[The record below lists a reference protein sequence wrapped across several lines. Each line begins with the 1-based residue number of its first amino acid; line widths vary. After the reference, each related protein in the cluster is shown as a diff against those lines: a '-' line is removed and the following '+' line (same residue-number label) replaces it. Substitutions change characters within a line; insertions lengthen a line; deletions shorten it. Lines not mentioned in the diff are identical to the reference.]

1 LISTA
6 RWYLRLTVRLAL
18 IAVSLF
24 ALHALIITQI
34 APVLGLTVSLRLRI
48 RCIIPNGLGALA
60 KTGAIA
66 NDGFAGNIEQG
77 WAPGGQEY
85 S

>member
-24 ALHALIITQI
+24 ALRALIITLI
-34 APVLGLTVSLRLRI
+34 APVLGLTVSL
-48 RCIIPNGLGALA
+48 
-60 KTGAIA
+60 A
-66 NDGFAGNIEQG
+66 ND
-77 WAPGGQEY
+77 
-85 S
+85 

>member
-34 APVLGLTVSLRLRI
+34 APVLGLTVSL
-48 RCIIPNGLGALA
+48 
-60 KTGAIA
+60 A
-66 NDGFAGNIEQG
+66 NDGFVVGIEQG
-77 WAPGGQEY
+77 WAPGCQEY